1 MRKIELIL
9 HDNNVHYDSV
19 KLGKFMKKNITLSAE
34 ENIIKKARQRARKQN
49 TTLNNEFRKWLE
61 RYASDD
67 SLTGNYTLIMN
78 RLEYVKAGKH
88 FTREEL
94 NER

>member
-1 MRKIELIL
+1 
-9 HDNNVHYDSV
+9 
-19 KLGKFMKKNITLSAE
+19 MKKNITLSAD
-34 ENIIKKARQRARKQN
+34 ENIIKKARQRARKQK

-67 SLTGNYTLIMN
+67 SLAGNYTLIMN
-78 RLEYVKAGKH
+78 RLEYVKAGHH

>member
-1 MRKIELIL
+1 
-9 HDNNVHYDSV
+9 
-19 KLGKFMKKNITLSAE
+19 MKKNITLSAD
-34 ENIIKKARQRARKQN
+34 ENIIKKARQRARKQK

-61 RYASDD
+61 KYSNED
-67 SLTGNYTLIMN
+67 SLADYYTLIMK
-78 RLEYVKAGKH
+78 RLEYVKAGQH

>member
-1 MRKIELIL
+1 
-9 HDNNVHYDSV
+9 
-19 KLGKFMKKNITLSAE
+19 MKKNITLSAD
-34 ENIIKKARQRARKQN
+34 ENIIKKARQRARKQK

-61 RYASDD
+61 KYAGGD
-67 SLTGNYTLIMN
+67 SLEGHYNHIMK
-78 RLEYVKAGKH
+78 RMEYVKAGKH